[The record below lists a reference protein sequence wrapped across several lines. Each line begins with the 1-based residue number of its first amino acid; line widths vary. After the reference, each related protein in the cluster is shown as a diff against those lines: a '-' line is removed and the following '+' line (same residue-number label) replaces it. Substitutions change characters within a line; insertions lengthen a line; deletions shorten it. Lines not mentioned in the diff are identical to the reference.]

1 MRERRGGN
9 GKFIEEITVADQFEE
24 KQLWRINA
32 KLITELRAFIYFGEG
47 KRGKGRNSLQHS
59 LRYVEGSCNTT
70 SFYVTDVPRKIEL
83 KQLSPCLFIF
93 SLIKLYNQVIV
104 NHHYLHLN

>member
-1 MRERRGGN
+1 MLIKYKLNRSRKLRENCRVRERRGGN

-32 KLITELRAFIYFGEG
+32 ILITELRAFIYFGEG

-70 SFYVTDVPRKIEL
+70 SFYVTDVPRKGGR
-83 KQLSPCLFIF
+83 S
-93 SLIKLYNQVIV
+93 N
-104 NHHYLHLN
+104 